1 MRVHVD
7 VNPPTP
13 GVDLDSRKTRHLGG
27 KSIVPIWL
35 VEDADVLAVLI
46 ERPTM
51 KAADEISA
59 LITAHVVDFAR

>member
-1 MRVHVD
+1 
-7 VNPPTP
+7 
-13 GVDLDSRKTRHLGG
+13 
-27 KSIVPIWL
+27 VPIWL